1 MDMRNKAYRRR
12 IKELKKKRLMQIIN
26 TGGYNPARGY
36 VDWGLVNGQW
46 KPVGKYIKYPKSSCL
61 QKFYKRHSNKI
72 IRKIEL
78 PKKGNAYRKH
88 FEYWWTLY

>member
-46 KPVGKYIKYPKSSCL
+46 RPVGKYIKYPKNSNAER
-61 QKFYKRHSNKI
+61 YWKRHSNRI
-72 IRKIEL
+72 VRKKNEIYR
-78 PKKGNAYRKH
+78 GNQYRKC
-88 FEYWWTLY
+88 FDYWWTLY